1 MLKGQLASVEV
12 AISDPSAADKRLFE
26 PMKFAGA
33 AGLAGDVAEFS
44 GAFTMVKPG
53 VQLAS
58 ISGQH
63 NLKTASGSLTFTP
76 TPMIFQP
83 GGFQPSALS
92 PLLRGPANVA
102 GRVDISGG
110 ASWTPDG
117 LKSNATVELKKLGFA
132 LASAGVFEGVSGKVD
147 INDVAKMTSA
157 PGQTISIDKVTLG
170 LPIEKGMIRF
180 QLIGFDA
187 IRVIGAEWPFV
198 GGFIRVE
205 PVDFKFNANKN
216 TVVADAVDWD
226 LGKLVE
232 LFQLKDVKLQGSISG
247 KFPVAFSTGSATVD
261 HAQLQASS
269 KGGVIQYTGS
279 TGDAAGQ
286 SDSKAKMLF
295 DALKDFHYTLLQA
308 ELNGDITGRMI
319 LALNLE
325 GRNPSVLS
333 GQVFKTNITLD
344 SELMNLLNTTNRG
357 DPTVNAVIGR
367 ITGATPD

>member
-1 MLKGQLASVEV
+1 
-12 AISDPSAADKRLFE
+12 
-26 PMKFAGA
+26 
-33 AGLAGDVAEFS
+33 
-44 GAFTMVKPG
+44 
-53 VQLAS
+53 
-58 ISGQH
+58 
-63 NLKTASGSLTFTP
+63 
-76 TPMIFQP
+76 
-83 GGFQPSALS
+83 
-92 PLLRGPANVA
+92 
-102 GRVDISGG
+102 
-110 ASWTPDG
+110 
-117 LKSNATVELKKLGFA
+117 
-132 LASAGVFEGVSGKVD
+132 VFEGVSGKVE

-157 PGQTISIDKVTLG
+157 TDQSISIDKVTLG

-187 IRVIGAEWPFV
+187 IRIIGAEWPFV
-198 GGFIRVE
+198 AGFIRVE
-205 PVDFKFNANKN
+205 PVDFRFGAAKN
-216 TVVADAVDWD
+216 TVVVDAADWD
-226 LGKLVE
+226 LGKMAE

-261 HAQLQASS
+261 HALLQASS

-286 SDSKAKMLF
+286 SEPKAKMLF
-295 DALKDFHYTLLQA
+295 DALKDFHYSLLQA
-308 ELNGDITGRMI
+308 ELNGDIAGRMI

-357 DPTVNAVIGR
+357 DPTVNAVIGK